1 MTPAAIPLEAIRRA
15 LDGLIPASIA
25 TCDEHGFPNVALISQ
40 VNYIDG
46 DHVALSYQFFNKT
59 RANILINPIACVQLL
74 DPVTGG
80 VYRLTVRYL
89 RTETSGA
96 IFESMKAKLAGI
108 ASHAGMQDVFHL
120 LGADVFRITGIEMVA
135 GKQLPAPIPRYNPL
149 AAARRCAQNLGLGR
163 DLASMLDQLL
173 TALRDSLAIE
183 HAMILM
189 LDEPA
194 GSLYTIASR
203 GYDVSGV
210 GSEISI
216 GEGVIGVA
224 ARERTPIRI
233 MHLTTD
239 YAYGQA
245 VLKSGGQSSSSLV
258 QQRDTSIPFPGLT
271 QPHSQLAVPITHG
284 NRLFGVLFVESE
296 DDLRFGYDDE
306 DALVIIA
313 AQLGVKLELMQ
324 EAASHADEDF
334 EKDDKEGAS
343 EGDAIIIRHYS
354 VDHSIFVDQDY
365 LIKGVAG
372 AIFWKLV
379 NVYVNDRRCD
389 FTNRELRLDP
399 DIRMPENAEN
409 LEARLILLQRRL
421 TERCPFLRIEK
432 TGRGRF
438 ELQVDRRL
446 SLLDVSDV

>member
-1 MTPAAIPLEAIRRA
+1 
-15 LDGLIPASIA
+15 
-25 TCDEHGFPNVALISQ
+25 
-40 VNYIDG
+40 
-46 DHVALSYQFFNKT
+46 
-59 RANILINPIACVQLL
+59 
-74 DPVTGG
+74 
-80 VYRLTVRYL
+80 
-89 RTETSGA
+89 
-96 IFESMKAKLAGI
+96 
-108 ASHAGMQDVFHL
+108 
-120 LGADVFRITGIEMVA
+120 
-135 GKQLPAPIPRYNPL
+135 
-149 AAARRCAQNLGLGR
+149 
-163 DLASMLDQLL
+163 
-173 TALRDSLAIE
+173 
-183 HAMILM
+183 
-189 LDEPA
+189 
-194 GSLYTIASR
+194 
-203 GYDVSGV
+203 
-210 GSEISI
+210 
-216 GEGVIGVA
+216 
-224 ARERTPIRI
+224 
-233 MHLTTD
+233 
-239 YAYGQA
+239 
-245 VLKSGGQSSSSLV
+245 
-258 QQRDTSIPFPGLT
+258 
-271 QPHSQLAVPITHG
+271 
-284 NRLFGVLFVESE
+284 
-296 DDLRFGYDDE
+296 
-306 DALVIIA
+306 LVIIA

-379 NVYVNDRRCD
+379 NVYVNNRRCD